1 MIDIKDLKD
10 EISLNKI
17 NIFLYIDFFNYLLY
31 NIYIKKGIDNM
42 LEFLAIFVL
51 IIFVLFLICSF
62 ILLKDLRDGEDID
75 FEFSIGN
82 KKIIE
87 YHKNTNEKED
97 D

>member
-1 MIDIKDLKD
+1 
-10 EISLNKI
+10 
-17 NIFLYIDFFNYLLY
+17 
-31 NIYIKKGIDNM
+31 M
-42 LEFLAIFVL
+42 LELLAIFVL
-51 IIFVLFLICSF
+51 IVFILFIICSL
-62 ILLKDLRDGEDID
+62 ILLKDLKNGDEVN

>member
-1 MIDIKDLKD
+1 
-10 EISLNKI
+10 
-17 NIFLYIDFFNYLLY
+17 
-31 NIYIKKGIDNM
+31 M

-51 IIFVLFLICSF
+51 IVFVLFIVCSL
-62 ILLKDLRDGEDID
+62 ILLRDLKNGDEVD
-75 FEFSIGN
+75 FELSINN